1 MKPPCEIMVQ
11 KILPAIRAELARVL
25 IVEYDC
31 TQQKVADILG
41 LSRAA
46 VSQYVSEKRGA
57 EIDFSDET
65 KEVIRVFATELLGD
79 LSTKEK
85 VKGMCTACKF
95 VRKSGWLYKSDPG
108 VEYCAI
114 CGDDE

>member
-25 IVEYDC
+25 MVEHNC

-57 EIDFSDET
+57 EIGFSDET
-65 KEVIRVFATELLGD
+65 KEVIKNFAAELLGD

-85 VKGMCTACKF
+85 VRGMCNACKF